1 MHEGCQPTGFM
12 GSLRHPLLTLL
23 AMSSILL
30 VACQK
35 PKANDTPP
43 TTSTNQNAVK
53 SGQLRAVVIGDE
65 LPMVRKTDT
74 GFDGLSFVVLEA
86 IRDQL
91 SAEQGEGQAAVTL
104 TTTNA
109 ADVESGLEMIRSDEA
124 DIACGVSFSWERQK
138 QFDYTLPF
146 ASSGIRLLAPTTID
160 GTPKSLEGQTIG
172 VVANSVAA
180 SVLANN
186 VENASFQS
194 FATPTDALNAL
205 KKGDVKLLAGDS
217 LWLRANQNQAAPDD
231 VIVPAVPYAR
241 AAIGCI
247 VGESSSSLLDTSNI
261 AIGRLLQAY
270 VDGNP
275 DARKEINAWIGKGS
289 AIGLTDEQISHYYRM
304 VLSTAAEFQQT
315 P

>member
-1 MHEGCQPTGFM
+1 M

-30 VACQK
+30 VACQQA
-35 PKANDTPP
+35 KANDTPP
-43 TTSTNQNAVK
+43 TTSSNQNAAK

-109 ADVESGLEMIRSDEA
+109 ADVESGLEMIRSGEA

-247 VGESSSSLLDTSNI
+247 VGEASSSLLDTSNI

>member
-1 MHEGCQPTGFM
+1 MAL
-12 GSLRHPLLTLL
+12 LRRPLLTLI
-23 AMSSILL
+23 AMSSTLL
-30 VACQK
+30 MACQQS
-35 PKANDTPP
+35 KASDTTP
-43 TTSTNQNAVK
+43 TTSSNQNAVNTGK
-53 SGQLRAVVIGDE
+53 LRAVVIGDA

-91 SAEQGEGQAAVTL
+91 SAEQSEDQPAVTL
-104 TTTNA
+104 TTANA
-109 ADVESGLEMIRSDEA
+109 ADVESGLEMIRSGKA
-124 DIACGVSFSWERQK
+124 DIACGVGFSWERQK

-146 ASSGIRLLAPTTID
+146 ASSGIRLLAPSTID
-160 GTPKSLEGQTIG
+160 GTPKSLRGQTIG
-172 VVANSVAA
+172 VVENSVAA

-186 VENASFQS
+186 VQDVSFKS
-194 FATPTDALNAL
+194 FATPADALKAL
-205 KKGDVKLLAGDS
+205 EKGDVKLLAGDS

-247 VGESSSSLLDTSNI
+247 VGESSSSLLDTGNI

-275 DARKEINAWIGKGS
+275 DARKEINAWIGQDS

-304 VLSTAAEFQQT
+304 VLSTAAEFHQT

>member
-1 MHEGCQPTGFM
+1 M

-43 TTSTNQNAVK
+43 TTSTNQNAAN

-109 ADVESGLEMIRSDEA
+109 ADVESGLEMIRSGEA

>member
-1 MHEGCQPTGFM
+1 MAL
-12 GSLRHPLLTLL
+12 LRRPLLTLL
-23 AMSSILL
+23 AMSSTLL

-35 PKANDTPP
+35 PKANDTTP
-43 TTSTNQNAVK
+43 TTSTNQNAAN

-65 LPMVRKTDT
+65 LPMVRKTDK
-74 GFDGLSFVVLEA
+74 GYDGLSFVVLEA

-91 SAEQGEGQAAVTL
+91 NAEQGEGQAAVTL

-109 ADVESGLEMIRSDEA
+109 TDVESGLEMIRSGKA
-124 DIACGVSFSWERQK
+124 DIACGVGFSWERQK

-160 GTPKSLEGQTIG
+160 GTPNSLEGQTIG

-186 VENASFQS
+186 VDNASFKS
-194 FATPTDALNAL
+194 FATPADALNAL

-270 VDGNP
+270 VDGNQE
-275 DARKEINAWIGKGS
+275 ARQEINAWIGPDS

-304 VLSTAAEFQQT
+304 VLSTAAEFQPT

>member
-1 MHEGCQPTGFM
+1 M

-109 ADVESGLEMIRSDEA
+109 ADVESGLEMIRSGEA

>member
-1 MHEGCQPTGFM
+1 MAL
-12 GSLRHPLLTLL
+12 LRRPLLTLI
-23 AMSSILL
+23 AMSSTLL
-30 VACQK
+30 MACQQS
-35 PKANDTPP
+35 KASDTTP
-43 TTSTNQNAVK
+43 TTSSNQNAVNTGK
-53 SGQLRAVVIGDE
+53 LRAVVIGDA

-91 SAEQGEGQAAVTL
+91 SAEQSEDQPAVTL
-104 TTTNA
+104 TTANA
-109 ADVESGLEMIRSDEA
+109 ADVESGL
-124 DIACGVSFSWERQK
+124 ERQK

-146 ASSGIRLLAPTTID
+146 ASSGIRLLAPSTID
-160 GTPKSLEGQTIG
+160 GTPKSLRGQTIG
-172 VVANSVAA
+172 VVENSVAA

-186 VENASFQS
+186 VQDVSFKS
-194 FATPTDALNAL
+194 FATPADALKAL
-205 KKGDVKLLAGDS
+205 EKGDVKLLAGDS

-247 VGESSSSLLDTSNI
+247 VGESSSSLLDTGNI

-275 DARKEINAWIGKGS
+275 DARKEINAWIGQDS

-304 VLSTAAEFQQT
+304 VLSTAAEFHQT

>member
-1 MHEGCQPTGFM
+1 M
-12 GSLRHPLLTLL
+12 GSLRRPLLTLL
-23 AMSSILL
+23 AMSSTFLM
-30 VACQK
+30 VCQK
-35 PKANDTPP
+35 ATADNRGPAAAPKTATV
-43 TTSTNQNAVK
+43 TT
-53 SGQLRAVVIGDE
+53 GQLRAVVISDE

-104 TTTNA
+104 TTSSA
-109 ADVESGLEMIRSDEA
+109 ADVESGLEMIRSGKA
-124 DIACGVSFSWERQK
+124 DIACGVGFSWERQK

-186 VENASFQS
+186 VVNASFQS
-194 FATPTDALNAL
+194 FATPADALKAL
-205 KKGDVKLLAGDS
+205 EKGDVKLLAGDS

-231 VIVPAVPYAR
+231 VIVPVVPYAR

-247 VGESSSSLLDTSNI
+247 VDESSSSLLDTSNI

-275 DARKEINAWIGKGS
+275 DARKEINAWIGQGS

>member
-1 MHEGCQPTGFM
+1 MAL
-12 GSLRHPLLTLL
+12 LRRPLLTLI
-23 AMSSILL
+23 AMSSTLL
-30 VACQK
+30 MACQQS
-35 PKANDTPP
+35 KASDTTP
-43 TTSTNQNAVK
+43 TTSTNQNAVNR
-53 SGQLRAVVIGDE
+53 GLLRAVVIGDA

-91 SAEQGEGQAAVTL
+91 SAEQSEDQPAVTL
-104 TTTNA
+104 TTANA
-109 ADVESGLEMIRSDEA
+109 ADVESGLEMIRSGKA
-124 DIACGVSFSWERQK
+124 DIACGVGFSWERQK

-146 ASSGIRLLAPTTID
+146 ASSGIRLLAPSTID
-160 GTPKSLEGQTIG
+160 GTPKSLRGQTIG
-172 VVANSVAA
+172 VVENSVAA

-186 VENASFQS
+186 VQDVSFKS
-194 FATPTDALNAL
+194 FATPADALKAL
-205 KKGDVKLLAGDS
+205 EKGDVKLLAGDS

-247 VGESSSSLLDTSNI
+247 VGESSSSLLDTGNI

-275 DARKEINAWIGKGS
+275 DARKEINAWIGQDS

-304 VLSTAAEFQQT
+304 VLSTAAEFHPT

>member
-1 MHEGCQPTGFM
+1 MAL
-12 GSLRHPLLTLL
+12 LRRPLLTLL
-23 AMSSILL
+23 AMSSTLL

-35 PKANDTPP
+35 PKASDTTS
-43 TTSTNQNAVK
+43 TTSTNQNAANN
-53 SGQLRAVVIGDE
+53 GQLRAVVIGDE

-91 SAEQGEGQAAVTL
+91 NAEQGEGQAAVTV
-104 TTTNA
+104 TTANA
-109 ADVESGLEMIRSDEA
+109 ADVESGLEMIRSGKA
-124 DIACGVSFSWERQK
+124 DIACGVGFSWERQK

-146 ASSGIRLLAPTTID
+146 ASSGIRLLAPSTID
-160 GTPKSLEGQTIG
+160 GTPKSLGGQTIG

-186 VENASFQS
+186 VENASFRS
-194 FATPTDALNAL
+194 FATPADALKAL
-205 KKGDVKLLAGDS
+205 ENGDVKLLAGDS

-247 VGESSSSLLDTSNI
+247 VGEASSSLLDTSNI